1 MSARFGQFGDKP
13 MANKHPDDLAREA
26 EARKTLERVAV
37 DSEVIGQSTLARTV
51 NRARSHM
58 AADDA
63 DPEDKVEVWGRRVG
77 RGLSL
82 IVFLILA
89 VWLVGYLRR

>member
-1 MSARFGQFGDKP
+1 

-89 VWLVGYLRR
+89 VWLGGYLRR

>member
-1 MSARFGQFGDKP
+1 
-13 MANKHPDDLAREA
+13 MANKHPDDLAREE

-63 DPEDKVEVWGRRVG
+63 DPEDKVELWGRRVG

>member
-1 MSARFGQFGDKP
+1 
-13 MANKHPDDLAREA
+13 
-26 EARKTLERVAV
+26 
-37 DSEVIGQSTLARTV
+37 
-51 NRARSHM
+51 M